1 MSKTDLHF
9 ASHIGQNVFLQQ
21 HRVNDVLGKNRVIR
35 QNITKGTG
43 SRGWDGQN

>member
-1 MSKTDLHF
+1 MSKTDLYF
-9 ASHIGQNVFLQQ
+9 ASQIGQNVFLQ
-21 HRVNDVLGKNRVIR
+21 HRMNDVLGRNRVIR